1 MQNIDEFSINTE
13 KVDVVSGK
21 LLIVST
27 PIGNKNDY
35 TLRAVNALKIVDYVV
50 CEEMK
55 EGARIMRELNITKE
69 LITLNEQNETE
80 KADEVIKLIRE
91 GNKVALVSDCGTPV
105 FADPGSYL
113 LQKVI
118 QLDLPIE
125 IIPGVSSI
133 MTAIVRS
140 GLDINT
146 FYYAGFVS
154 RKPEE
159 RYRQLTEL
167 SKMTSTIV
175 LLETPYRLLPLL
187 QAASDIM
194 PHRQAYLA
202 FNLTTIFESH
212 HYGTLKQLYNKF
224 NETKVKAEFVL
235 CFEGSKS
242 NSYPLE
248 HSTEVKPKPFKRPL
262 KRDEKPFRKRE
273 DRDSGRS
280 GDRHSDRGAPR
291 SRDDSRTPDR
301 DSWRSHDDER
311 RPERSRD
318 DNRTPDRGGPRS
330 RDDSRTPDRGGWRDR
345 NDERRPDRSSDR
357 SRNDDRTSERGK
369 DSKRDDSRTPDRGSW
384 RSHDDEKRPE
394 RRSDRSSDD
403 RRAPER
409 GTERKRD
416 FNPNDERRRRNN

>member
-13 KVDVVSGK
+13 KTDVVNGK

-35 TLRAVNALKIVDYVV
+35 TIRAVNALKIVDYVV

-55 EGARIMRELNITKE
+55 EGARILRELNISKE
-69 LITLNEQNETE
+69 LITLNEQNENE
-80 KADEVIKLIRE
+80 QADEVIKLIKE

-113 LQKVI
+113 VQKVI

-125 IIPGVSSI
+125 IVPGVSSI

-140 GLDINT
+140 GLDINK

-159 RYRQLTEL
+159 RYAELTAL
-167 SKMTSTIV
+167 SKMPSTIV

-212 HYGTLKQLYNKF
+212 HYGTLKQLYEKF

-248 HSTEVKPKPFKRPL
+248 HSTEVKPKPFKRPI

-273 DRDSGRS
+273 ERGTGRDFDRPRNDDRS
-280 GDRHSDRGAPR
+280 SDRGAPR
-291 SRDDSRTPDR
+291 GRSDDRSSDRGGERRHDDSRTPER
-301 DSWRSHDDER
+301 GSWRNRDDER
-311 RPERSRD
+311 RPQ
-318 DNRTPDRGGPRS
+318 
-330 RDDSRTPDRGGWRDR
+330 
-345 NDERRPDRSSDR
+345 RSSDR
-357 SRNDDRTSERGK
+357 SRNDDRTSERGY
-369 DSKRDDSRTPDRGSW
+369 DRSRDDSRTPNRDSW
-384 RSHDDEKRPE
+384 RSHDDERRPQ
-394 RRSDRSSDD
+394 RSNDRGRDENK
-403 RRAPER
+403 APER

-416 FNPNDERRRRNN
+416 FNPNEERRRRNNKEE

>member
-1 MQNIDEFSINTE
+1 MQNIDEFSISQE

-55 EGARIMRELNITKE
+55 EGARILRELNISKE

-140 GLDINT
+140 GLDIQT

-159 RYRQLTEL
+159 RYAELTAL
-167 SKMTSTIV
+167 SKINSTIV

-212 HYGTLKQLYNKF
+212 HYGTLKQLYEKF

-248 HSTEVKPKPFKRPL
+248 HSTEVKPKPFKKPF
-262 KRDEKPFRKRE
+262 KRDDKPPFRRND
-273 DRDSGRS
+273 DRSF
-280 GDRHSDRGAPR
+280 DRGAPR
-291 SRDDSRTPDR
+291 SRDDNKSFDRGAPRSRDDNKSFDR
-301 DSWRSHDDER
+301 GAPRSRDDNKSFDRGAPRSRDEDRRPERSNDRSRSDDRRRDDSRAPERGSWRNRDDER
-311 RPERSRD
+311 RPQRDIGRGRD
-318 DNRTPDRGGPRS
+318 DNR
-330 RDDSRTPDRGGWRDR
+330 
-345 NDERRPDRSSDR
+345 
-357 SRNDDRTSERGK
+357 
-369 DSKRDDSRTPDRGSW
+369 
-384 RSHDDEKRPE
+384 
-394 RRSDRSSDD
+394 
-403 RRAPER
+403 APEH

-416 FNPNDERRRRNN
+416 FNPNDERRRRNNS

>member
-1 MQNIDEFSINTE
+1 
-13 KVDVVSGK
+13 
-21 LLIVST
+21 
-27 PIGNKNDY
+27 
-35 TLRAVNALKIVDYVV
+35 
-50 CEEMK
+50 MK
-55 EGARIMRELNITKE
+55 EGARILRELNISKE
-69 LITLNEQNETE
+69 LITLNEQNEHEQTV
-80 KADEVIKLIRE
+80 EVIKLIRD

-113 LQKVI
+113 IQKVI
-118 QLDLPIE
+118 QMDLPIE

-159 RYRQLTEL
+159 RYAELTAL
-167 SKMTSTIV
+167 SKMPSTIV

-212 HYGTLKQLYNKF
+212 HYGTLKQLYEKF

-248 HSTEVKPKPFKRPL
+248 HSTEVKPKPFKRPI

-273 DRDSGRS
+273 DRASGRDFDRPR
-280 GDRHSDRGAPR
+280 GDDRSSDRGAPRGRTDDRGGSDRGAPR

-301 DSWRSHDDER
+301 GSWRNRDDER
-311 RPERSRD
+311 RPE
-318 DNRTPDRGGPRS
+318 
-330 RDDSRTPDRGGWRDR
+330 
-345 NDERRPDRSSDR
+345 RSSDR
-357 SRNDDRTSERGK
+357 SRNDDRTSERGY
-369 DSKRDDSRTPDRGSW
+369 DRSRDDSRTPDRGSW
-384 RSHDDEKRPE
+384 RSHDDDRRPQ
-394 RRSDRSSDD
+394 RSNDRSRDD
-403 RRAPER
+403 RKPPEPS
-409 GTERKRD
+409 TERKRD
-416 FNPNDERRRRNN
+416 FNPNEERRRRNNTEE